1 MSTPPIISRTLLNKK
16 VQFKNKAGEL
26 SKRYKGQ
33 GAVSFSTWVTLGILC
48 SMSISTDLHLL
59 SDIKAS
65 EINDIIVMATSVI
78 SIIISLLYLAGKYH
92 KGIIILMLI
101 ITLSKIGVLIHT
113 SMINNN
119 NNNNKEIRI
128 SNLWASL
135 IFNLMVFIILVLSV
149 RWGKWTRFELKI

>member
-119 NNNNKEIRI
+119 NKEIRI

-149 RWGKWTRFELKI
+149 RWGKWTRFELKF